1 MTEPESEA
9 TPQETGEAEVS
20 AALTRAQALRILEAV
35 LFAAAEPLD
44 RASIARHMPE
54 GVELDALI
62 EELERQY
69 AGRGVNLVKIAGRYA
84 LRTAPDLAHALRIER
99 TLPRKLSKAAIETL
113 AIIAYHQPV
122 TRPEIEEIRG
132 VALSKGTLE
141 TLMDAGWIEPR
152 GHRETPGRPALWCVT
167 GGFLEH
173 FGLNSRDDLPGLD
186 DLRAAGLLDP
196 RPAISTYGASA
207 AEGETAEGQ
216 AEDRPEDDS
225 DAQETPEGGE
235 EPRERHHA

>member
-1 MTEPESEA
+1 MTETEIPESSPES
-9 TPQETGEAEVS
+9 GEAEMS
-20 AALTRAQALRILEAV
+20 AALTRAQALRVLEAV

-44 RASIARHMPE
+44 RASIARHMPD
-54 GVELDALI
+54 GVELDTLI
-62 EELERQY
+62 EDLERQY
-69 AGRGVNLVKIAGRYA
+69 SGRGVNLVQVAGRYA

-99 TLPRKLSKAAIETL
+99 SLPRKLSKAATETL

-122 TRPEIEEIRG
+122 TRPEIEDIRG

-167 GGFLEH
+167 AGFLDH

-186 DLRAAGLLDP
+186 DLRSAGLLDP

-207 AEGETAEGQ
+207 GESEPAAAEADEPADDEAADPGDAAIDDET
-216 AEDRPEDDS
+216 
-225 DAQETPEGGE
+225 
-235 EPRERHHA
+235 REIRSA